1 MGVPTGSYGT
11 VRAQGHL
18 RQVCVA
24 TNMLPLNRPE
34 LYVAR
39 AEDKFD
45 AEGRLTDPKTRSR
58 MGKLLQALVEWTL
71 LLQGQ

>member
-1 MGVPTGSYGT
+1 
-11 VRAQGHL
+11 
-18 RQVCVA
+18 
-24 TNMLPLNRPE
+24 LNRPE

-71 LLQGQ
+71 LLRGQ